1 MNFKRVVWLCK
12 CTGLYANFLS
22 DCFSNIP
29 RLPRYEEPRNTAKA
43 NKTSYKKEQ
52 IQRV

>member
-29 RLPRYEEPRNTAKA
+29 TLPRYEGARKPVKTNKA
-43 NKTSYKKEQ
+43 SYTKEQ
-52 IQRV
+52 VQRV